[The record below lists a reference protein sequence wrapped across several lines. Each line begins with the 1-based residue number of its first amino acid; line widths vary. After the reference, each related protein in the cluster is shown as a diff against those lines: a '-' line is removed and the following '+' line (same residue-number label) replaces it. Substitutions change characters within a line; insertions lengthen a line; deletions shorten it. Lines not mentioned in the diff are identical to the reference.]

1 MLRMR
6 LKWHLQHCRLRT
18 ETVAIVLL
26 GLLLLAFRPVAADDS
41 LDRTIEIY
49 QKLLRIRPHDAELFY
64 RLGDAYIEKGRETGD
79 VTYYSLASQS
89 LKEALKIEPDVGPAL
104 RHLAYVLY
112 TLHDFSGA
120 SEQAREAIRLDPTDS
135 YSYGVLGDAELETG
149 RYHDAANDYE
159 KMIALRG
166 DLYSYSRRAG
176 LESMEGKPE
185 AAVVDLERAIR
196 DGLDTG
202 KPREA
207 VAWVRWQLGNEFF
220 LLGKFAESDT
230 QYRDA
235 LLTDPGYYRAL
246 AGLAQVRAAQGKLE
260 EATGLYTRAIAVIP
274 FPEYVAAMGDVY
286 AKMGR
291 SDDARKQRELVE
303 FIGRLNALNQIIYN
317 RVLAYYYADHDMKH
331 QEAVDLASAELR
343 LRKDIYGFD
352 IMAWALCRNGK
363 APEALSYM
371 KRALRLGTKD
381 PKLYFHAG
389 MIFLALKRND
399 QARVYIQRAL
409 ALNPHFQPLLDDV
422 AAREY
427 ARLSDKQKT
436 RYAALNAN

>member
-1 MLRMR
+1 MH
-6 LKWHLQHCRLRT
+6 LKWHLQYGRLRT
-18 ETVAIVLL
+18 ETAAMVLL
-26 GLLLLAFRPVAADDS
+26 GLLLLAFRPAAADNS

-89 LKEALKIEPDVGPAL
+89 LKEALKIEPDLSPAL
-104 RHLAYVLY
+104 RHRAYVLY

-120 SEQAREAIRLDPTDS
+120 SRQARAAIRLEPNDS

-149 RYHDAANDYE
+149 KYDEAADDYE
-159 KMIALRG
+159 KMVALRNN
-166 DLYSYSRRAG
+166 LYSYSRRAG
-176 LESMEGKPE
+176 LESIRGNTE
-185 AAVVDLERAIR
+185 AAVADLERAIH

-220 LLGKFAESDT
+220 LLGRYAESER
-230 QYRDA
+230 QYTDA
-235 LLTDPGYYRAL
+235 LLTAPGYYRAL

-260 EATGLYTRAIAVIP
+260 EAAELYTRAIAVIP
-274 FPEYVAAMGDVY
+274 FPEYVAALGDVY

-291 SDDARKQRELVE
+291 SDEARKQHELVE
-303 FIGRLNALNQIIYN
+303 FIGRLNALNKIIYK
-317 RVLAYYYADHDMKH
+317 RVLAYYYADHDIDHK
-331 QEAVDLASAELR
+331 QAVDLASAELKV
-343 LRKDIYGFD
+343 RKDVYGFD
-352 IMAWALCRNGK
+352 VMAWALCRSGK
-363 APEALSYM
+363 PSEALPYIT
-371 KRALRLGTKD
+371 RALALGTKD
-381 PKLYFHAG
+381 SKLYFHAG
-389 MIFLALKRND
+389 MIFLALRRNA
-399 QARVYIQRAL
+399 QARIYLQRAL
-409 ALNPHFQPLLDDV
+409 ALNAHFQLLLDEV

-427 ARLSDKQKT
+427 ARLAGKQKT